1 MVTPLTADWFG
12 LDCDIWIKALADGG
26 RHLKFFP
33 WIHDD
38 IRLNLLLTA
47 IVMHSVLSAHWNMLL
62 FTRNWVGH

>member
-1 MVTPLTADWFG
+1 MVAPLTADWFG

-47 IVMHSVLSAHWNMLL
+47 IVMHKVLSAH
-62 FTRNWVGH
+62 